1 MSNNIVFQIQ
11 DVTKRYGA
19 IDALRGITFSLA
31 EREILGIVGD
41 NAAGKSTLLK
51 ILSGIVPP
59 TSGALYVNGHPVSFH
74 DTLDARR
81 LGIEVVY
88 QDLMLAPNLDIIDN
102 IFLGRPLTRCGVLAK
117 LDHRSMAKRA
127 QIIAS
132 ELGFD
137 SQRIPLS
144 TRVDKLS
151 GGQQQSVAIMRAMAF
166 VPHTILLDEPTASMS
181 QRFIDNF
188 HKVLLDLRQNSNVAM
203 IYVTHRLP
211 DALAICDRI
220 LVMKSGRIIAERLPA
235 TTNVSD
241 LVTLMSHEMGESLES

>member
-1 MSNNIVFQIQ
+1 MSNSIVFQIQ

-19 IDALRGITFSLA
+19 VDALRGVSFSLA
-31 EREILGIVGD
+31 EREILGVVGD

-59 TSGALYVNGHPVSFH
+59 TSGGLYVNGHPVSFR
-74 DTLDARR
+74 DTLDARQ

-88 QDLMLAPNLDIIDN
+88 QDLMLAPNLDIVDN

-117 LDHRSMAKRA
+117 LDQRSMLKRA

-132 ELGFD
+132 QLGFD
-137 SQRIPLS
+137 SQGISLS

-188 HKVLLDLRQNSNVAM
+188 HKVLLELRQNSNVAM

-220 LVMKSGRIIAERLPA
+220 LVMKSGRIVAERFPS
-235 TTNVSD
+235 TTDVGD
-241 LVTLMSHEMGESLES
+241 LVTLMSQEMADSLES